1 MMTIHMDDMRIAV
14 IGASEH
20 MESIRSV
27 LDFELVEDPF
37 GLVEVAELLVN
48 IVCNLQVLQ
57 GLAWVSN
64 IPKFDCQIVS
74 GHYELIMSWV
84 ESC

>member
-1 MMTIHMDDMRIAV
+1 MAIHMDDMRVAI

-37 GLVEVAELLVN
+37 CLVEVAELLVN

-57 GLAWVSN
+57 GLARVSN
-64 IPKFDCQIVS
+64 IPKFDCQIIS
-74 GHYELIMSWV
+74 GHYELVVSRV
-84 ESC
+84 KSC